1 MSINTIM
8 WIAFNLV
15 IAALLYI
22 DLGIINKKSHEVSLK
37 EAAGWCAAWISV
49 ALLFNLGIY
58 MVEGQ
63 EKALEFLTGYIIEYS
78 LSMDNMFV
86 FVMIFTY
93 FGVPAKYQP
102 RILHW
107 GILGAVVMRFILI
120 FAGVALLHKFHWLI
134 YIFGAIL
141 VFTAIKMLTQNDDER
156 MDPGQN
162 PVLKLFKKFLPFTD
176 QTEGESFFVRH
187 NGVLMAT
194 PLFATLIV
202 IEASDLVFAVDSI
215 PAVLGISKDYFIVYS
230 SNIFAIMGL
239 RALYFLLAGLMSVFR
254 FLKYGISV
262 ILFFV
267 GCKMLVSSFIK
278 IGTGLSLFIVL
289 AVLAASVA
297 ASLLYDK
304 LKPSSPDRQQNQ

>member
-8 WIAFNLV
+8 WIAFNIV

-141 VFTAIKMLTQNDDER
+141 VFTAIKMLTQDDDER

-239 RALYFLLAGLMSVFR
+239 RALYFLLAGLMNVFR

-304 LKPSSPDRQQNQ
+304 LKPSSPDGQQNQ

>member
-1 MSINTIM
+1 MPINAIM
-8 WIAFNLV
+8 WIVFNLL

-22 DLGIINKKSHEVSLK
+22 DLGIINKKSHEVSLR

-58 MVEGQ
+58 FVEGQ

-93 FGVPAKYQP
+93 FGIPAKYQP
-102 RILHW
+102 RVLHW

-134 YIFGAIL
+134 YVFGAIL
-141 VFTAIKMLTQNDDER
+141 VFTAIKMLLQKEDDK

-162 PVLKLFKKFLPFTD
+162 PVLNLLKKFLPFTEESD
-176 QTEGESFFVRH
+176 GEHFFIR
-187 NGVLMAT
+187 NKGVLMAT

-202 IEASDLVFAVDSI
+202 IEVSDLVFAVDSI

-239 RALYFLLAGLMSVFR
+239 RALYFLLAGLMGLFR
-254 FLKYGISV
+254 FLKYGISI

-267 GCKMLVSSFIK
+267 GCKMLVSSVLP
-278 IGTGLSLFIVL
+278 IGTGLSLFIVVT
-289 AVLAASVA
+289 VLASSIA

-304 LKPSSPDRQQNQ
+304 LRPGQPSAD